1 MILSPTKVVVIHD
14 TLKNNDPL
22 MVELRDKYGDTNVHL
37 IEHSE
42 QGLNFVLQNL
52 TQKMIVILDL
62 DLHVDERQGY
72 EIFKEIREKTSLVYI
87 IIWTAKDLNDIS
99 KVYLVKWI
107 NNDFL
112 ALAHSTTEYGKIM
125 PLVEKAEHRLE
136 LRIDT
141 ILEEWISGLSAEER
155 SKIFISGRNKERFTL
170 DEIIESI
177 RLGEDLGK
185 SIEKNILELAVYL
198 LTKQKASIND

>member
-1 MILSPTKVVVIHD
+1 MSPTKVVIIHD

-22 MVELRDKYGDTNVHL
+22 MIVLKEKYGAENVHL

-42 QGLNFVLQNL
+42 EGLNFVLENL
-52 TQKMIVILDL
+52 TQKMILILDL

-72 EIFKEIREKTSLVYI
+72 EIFKDIREKTSLVYI

-99 KVYLVKWI
+99 KDYLVGWI

-112 ALAHSTTEYGKIM
+112 ALAHSTTDYGKIM
-125 PLVEKAEHRLE
+125 PLVIKAEHQLD

-141 ILEEWISGLSAEER
+141 ILEEWISSLSNEER
-155 SKIFISGRNKERFTL
+155 SKTFIITKNGEKFTL
-170 DEIIESI
+170 EDIIISI
-177 RLGEDLGK
+177 RKGEDLGR
-185 SIEKNILELAVYL
+185 SIEKSILKLAVYL
-198 LTKQKASIND
+198 LTKEKATIDG

>member
-1 MILSPTKVVVIHD
+1 MSPTKVVIIHD

-22 MVELRDKYGDTNVHL
+22 MIVLKENYGTENVHL

-42 QGLNFVLQNL
+42 EGLNFVLENL
-52 TQKMIVILDL
+52 TQKMILILDL

-72 EIFKEIREKTSLVYI
+72 EIFKDIREKTSLVYI

-99 KVYLVKWI
+99 KDYLVGWI

-125 PLVEKAEHRLE
+125 PLVMKAEHQLD

-141 ILEEWISGLSAEER
+141 ILEEWISSLSNEDR
-155 SKIFISGRNKERFTL
+155 SKTFIMTKNGEKFTL
-170 DEIIESI
+170 EDIIISI
-177 RLGEDLGK
+177 RKGEDLGR
-185 SIEKNILELAVYL
+185 SIEKSILKLAVYL
-198 LTKQKASIND
+198 LTKQKVTLDD